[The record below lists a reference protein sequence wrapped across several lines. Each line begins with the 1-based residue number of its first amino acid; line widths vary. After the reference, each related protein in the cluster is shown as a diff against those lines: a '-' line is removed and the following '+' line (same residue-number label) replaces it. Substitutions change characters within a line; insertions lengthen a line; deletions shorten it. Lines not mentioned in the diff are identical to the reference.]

1 MKWKIVSDNQEYR
14 QHTDGE
20 QVAETKVVSL
30 QGDASEPH
38 EDEEKII
45 NGKKWKIVR
54 RKNNPQPNP
63 YEKDPAGIKNSSWSI
78 VSKDAWE
85 AVIDGELGHD
95 VLTTGTWEEVK
106 KQTLKWLKDLEKGS
120 LNKNNPH
127 DNKKID
133 AKAKEQDGYAIEDLK
148 KYEEKKRWS
157 FHFDHSKPSYDL
169 IIQPVGH
176 KESSSDEDYKRL
188 GYEYHNLK
196 GAIEGFLNGPINIL
210 IEDAFTLIDEGPEHL
225 AGVKEKIEDIETELL
240 KMKQKISKTSKLWKE
255 SPARSKAQFRYMQ
268 GICNGSIEP
277 PKGMTKEKACEYVAN
292 QKDYEELPEKKSA
305 WKKVAKPN
313 LVPPEGVRA
322 AARRGIKY
330 HAEGKAGDGFQA
342 ATLDRA
348 HKIANGE
355 ELTPEHVRRM
365 HSFFE
370 RHAGGRSK
378 DAGNKVTP
386 WDVAWLAWGGNA
398 GRAWAR
404 KKDAELD
411 RWEKS
416 QKKSNQKDCGCWDGY
431 CRVPGTTPCEP
442 GSCEKCDAA
451 RKNSKWKKSGD
462 FLEGYDPDTYYV
474 TNPAP
479 KIPGTPGRTPTWA
492 EMRAYNYEWKRFNK
506 PFKEQEKKRRKEKKK
521 EQEQEVKDLMSGKQS
536 RWKIANKFEGFIVED
551 NPNFLAVKDP
561 DSEEIV
567 ASISY
572 YPYEDGTFVEYLGY
586 GDLLHPLRDAEKIEE
601 LKSRYPRLWIDLF
614 RWARDN
620 INPPYYGAFAN
631 QKLKEKLKAE
641 PTGEQI
647 EIPESYA
654 EELGENR
661 TEIPIDVIRRSNW
674 NLITYN

>member
-63 YEKDPAGIKNSSWSI
+63 YEKDPAGIKNSRWSVI
-78 VSKDAWE
+78 SKDAWE

-157 FHFDHSKPSYDL
+157 FHFDHSKPPYDL

-176 KESSSDEDYKRL
+176 KESKW
-188 GYEYHNLK
+188 
-196 GAIEGFLNGPINIL
+196 
-210 IEDAFTLIDEGPEHL
+210 
-225 AGVKEKIEDIETELL
+225 
-240 KMKQKISKTSKLWKE
+240 KISGETKAMASKNSNLWKE

-268 GICNGSIEP
+268 GICNGSIDP
-277 PKGMTKEKACEYVAN
+277 PEGMTKEKACEYVAN
-292 QKDYEELPEKKSA
+292 QKDYEELPEKKSV

-330 HAEGKAGDGFQA
+330 HAEGKAGEGFQP

-561 DSEEIV
+561 DSKEIV

-586 GDLLHPLRDAEKIEE
+586 GDLLHPLRDAGKIEE

-631 QKLKEKLKAE
+631 QKLKEKLKAK